1 MCGPPTHNTVSKGL
15 WEHPTCPAAGCD
27 RDSCSYNSMVRA
39 AAAGRFDAVEQL
51 GIFAKSPSLAIR
63 AHQEGMLRLVFAES
77 TTTKATPK
85 MGFLLRATEIA
96 RTPSV
101 LDFATNLAAF
111 AKRFK
116 HSRFTTKLWVHL
128 LP

>member
-1 MCGPPTHNTVSKGL
+1 MPRKRGATIAVEELDPRTTKMSRI
-15 WEHPTCPAAGCD
+15 D

-101 LDFATNLAAF
+101 LAKILESQAASVLLHQ
-111 AKRFK
+111 RP
-116 HSRFTTKLWVHL
+116 HL
-128 LP
+128 